1 MSGDAITRLNTALE
15 GRYRIERVELSR
27 PIDRE
32 RESRA
37 GVVGSGGLY
46 LRRFAS

>member
-1 MSGDAITRLNTALE
+1 MCIALPL
-15 GRYRIERVELSR
+15 GEREVELSR

-32 RESRA
+32 PVSRA